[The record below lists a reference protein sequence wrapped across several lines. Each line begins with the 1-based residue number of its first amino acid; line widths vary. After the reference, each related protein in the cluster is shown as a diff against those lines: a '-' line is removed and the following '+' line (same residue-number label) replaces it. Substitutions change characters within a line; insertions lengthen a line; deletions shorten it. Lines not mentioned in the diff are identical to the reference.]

1 MQKSVFLLLVLF
13 FFSTRLEAFQQ
24 NPHLR
29 MVKAKG
35 HRLSMHIEGKGLP
48 IIVFESGLGGV
59 KKDWH
64 KVQKQV
70 AKFAKT
76 VSYDRAG
83 LAQSEASTTPRTA
96 AERAEDLHTAL
107 QNAKLKPP
115 YILVGH
121 SAGGPYIR
129 IFAGLYPKE
138 VAGMVFVDASH
149 EDFFEQLKEQL
160 PKDWKKYELVV
171 SRGIKNKELSVEVR
185 DELRSFEGDL
195 KLAKDSWP
203 LPDVPVI
210 SLTAMKHPEVSRK
223 ALEIWIATQEAWT
236 KRFTHGKH
244 IHALNSGHEIH
255 EDEPA
260 LVINAIRQVIVS
272 VRKR

>member
-1 MQKSVFLLLVLF
+1 MQKSFFLLVMLF
-13 FFSTRLEAFQQ
+13 FFSASQEPFQQ
-24 NPHLR
+24 TPHIR
-29 MVKAKG
+29 MVKANG
-35 HRLSMHIEGKGLP
+35 HRLSMNIEGNAFP
-48 IIVFESGLGGV
+48 IVVFEAGLGGV
-59 KKDWH
+59 KKDWQ

-70 AKFAKT
+70 SKFAKT

-96 AERAEDLHTAL
+96 AERAEDLHAAL
-107 QNAKLKPP
+107 QNAKLRPP

-160 PKDWKKYELVV
+160 PKDWKKYQLVV

-210 SLTAMKHPEVSRK
+210 ALTAMNHPEVSK
-223 ALEIWIATQEAWT
+223 EALDIWISTQEAWA
-236 KRFTHGKH
+236 KRFTNGKH
-244 IHALNSGHEIH
+244 IQALNSGHEIH

-260 LVINAIRQVIVS
+260 LVTNAIRKVIVS
-272 VRKR
+272 ARKK